1 MAQVQVPFSYVQ
13 QVQSPAQ
20 SILQGYQSG
29 LQMQDRRRQL
39 AMQEQAMLAQQQ
51 AQAQNEQFRQAFQEF
66 ATKPM
71 KSVSDYT
78 RLIAMAPKEMVS
90 SVQSVYN
97 AMSEEAEKV
106 ERRQAAE
113 LISAFKTDPARGKE
127 ILDTRIEAA
136 KNAGN
141 MEEVQA
147 LQAYRKIADVDPD
160 AVVEAVALQAGMAFG
175 DEFLKQIPGLA
186 EKRVQSSEILAD
198 GTFVIIYTDGTTEV
212 KNAEGVPLEG
222 EARAKAIREAQKFKS
237 EAAAIT
243 AGGTAQAKNLQERAD
258 KALGQ
263 MENIDRSIDL
273 YNQALDALNK
283 GAQTGLLASFFPSI
297 SAQTREFKRIS
308 DLLGLDIIN
317 AYTFGALSEAEM
329 DLALRVGGLDDIQD
343 PETLK
348 EQIIARRD
356 AQIKLKGELRRA
368 AIELSRPGMTIE
380 KWLSDPRNYVSKRDA
395 LDSGGDDRFA
405 GFSIVEE

>member
-1 MAQVQVPFSYVQ
+1 MPQPFNYVQ
-13 QVQSPAQ
+13 QVQSPVAAM
-20 SILQGYQSG
+20 LQGYQAG
-29 LQMQDRRRQL
+29 TAIQDRQRKL
-39 AMQEQAMLAQQQ
+39 AMQQQQ
-51 AQAQNEQFRQAFQEF
+51 QEQNAQFRQAFQAF
-66 ATKPM
+66 ATNPN
-71 KSVSDYT
+71 KSVTDYT
-78 RLIAMAPKEMVS
+78 QLLAMAPQEMVGNIKAM
-90 SVQSVYN
+90 YE
-97 AMSEEAEKV
+97 AMSEEQQSVKK
-106 ERRQAAE
+106 RQAAE
-113 LISAFKTDPARGKE
+113 LISAFKMDPARGRE

-136 KNAGN
+136 KNVGN

-147 LQAYRKIADVDPD
+147 LQAYRKISDVDPD

-212 KNAEGVPLEG
+212 KTAEGVPLEG

-243 AGGTAQAKNLQERAD
+243 AGGTAQAKNLQARAD
-258 KALGQ
+258 NALSQ
-263 MENIDRSIDL
+263 MQNVDRSIDL

-297 SAQTREFKRIS
+297 SAQTREFERIS
-308 DLLGLDIIN
+308 DLLGLDILN

-343 PETLK
+343 PEILK

-380 KWLSDPRNYVSKRDA
+380 KWLSNPKNFVSKQDVA
-395 LDSGGDDRFA
+395 GAGGDDRFA

>member
-1 MAQVQVPFSYVQ
+1 
-13 QVQSPAQ
+13 
-20 SILQGYQSG
+20 
-29 LQMQDRRRQL
+29 
-39 AMQEQAMLAQQQ
+39 
-51 AQAQNEQFRQAFQEF
+51 
-66 ATKPM
+66 
-71 KSVSDYT
+71 
-78 RLIAMAPKEMVS
+78 MAPKEMVS

-97 AMSEEAEKV
+97 AMGEEAEKV

-113 LISAFKTDPARGKE
+113 LISAFKMDPARGKE

-147 LQAYRKIADVDPD
+147 LQAYRKIADVEPD

-212 KNAEGVPLEG
+212 KTAEGVPLEG
-222 EARAKAIREAQKFKS
+222 EARAKAIREAQKFKA

-243 AGGTAQAKNLQERAD
+243 AGGTAQAKNLQARAD
-258 KALGQ
+258 NALGQ
-263 MENIDRSIDL
+263 MQNVDRSIDL

-297 SAQTREFKRIS
+297 SAQTREFERIS
-308 DLLGLDIIN
+308 DLLGLDILN

-343 PETLK
+343 PEILK

-380 KWLSDPRNYVSKRDA
+380 KWLSDPKNYVSKRDA